1 MTEVEELKVKLVA
14 VALLSQAVDATD
26 NWQDRK
32 RALED
37 MHRAIVEARPI
48 LLHYAADLM
57 VMHEDIPDEGGPA

>member
-1 MTEVEELKVKLVA
+1 MTEVEELKALLVA

-32 RALED
+32 HALED
-37 MHRAIVEARPI
+37 MHRAIVDARPM

-57 VMHEDIPDEGGPA
+57 VMHDDISDDAA